1 MAYLV
6 VGICL
11 LLWSAFSCGS
21 KRGPLAALSL
31 AALVLVIIVALRVYP
46 PKTEALSLIAGT
58 VAAALLLWLT
68 GSGLPRWT
76 GWLALF
82 TGAAACAFA
91 LFGPAQGLFP

>member
-6 VGICL
+6 IGICL
-11 LLWSAFSCGS
+11 LLWSGFSSGS
-21 KRGPLAALSL
+21 KRDALQLVSL
-31 AALVLVIIVALRVYP
+31 TVLVLVTIVALRVYP
-46 PKTEALSLIAGT
+46 PRTEALSLGAGT

-76 GWLALF
+76 GWLALL
-82 TGAAACAFA
+82 TGAAVCAFA